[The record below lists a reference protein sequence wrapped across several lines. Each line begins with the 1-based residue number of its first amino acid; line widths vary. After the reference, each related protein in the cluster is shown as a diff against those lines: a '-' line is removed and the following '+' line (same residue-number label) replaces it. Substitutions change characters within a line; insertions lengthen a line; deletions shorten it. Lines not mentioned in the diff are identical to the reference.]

1 MNQVKRK
8 KRKAHVEERDCVKVC
23 PMSAIQIFHGVM
35 AVVDQEKCVGCGK
48 CVKAC
53 PATVISIQEAA
64 E

>member
-8 KRKAHVEERDCVKVC
+8 KRKAHVEERD
-23 PMSAIQIFHGVM
+23 
-35 AVVDQEKCVGCGK
+35 CVGCGK

>member
-8 KRKAHVEERDCVKVC
+8 
-23 PMSAIQIFHGVM
+23 QIFHGVM